1 MSVSKTVAFVSV
13 SFLSLGV
20 LAGCVGGDSTDSSTI
35 ATGGSSETNQSRPE
49 IDPSLFVRPAACPTI
64 SVQDGTHALQIFAR
78 GKERRAES
86 LSYQAAITK
95 WARECNRAGEQISV
109 KIGVAGRVTAGAAG
123 APSSVALP
131 LRVVVLNSDGSV
143 QSSDVKRID
152 VAMAEGDNTEPWSYV
167 DDSLLLPADANSF
180 RIVVGFDEQKR

>member
-1 MSVSKTVAFVSV
+1 MLVSKTVAFVTV
-13 SFLSLGV
+13 SLLSLGV
-20 LAGCVGGDSTDSSTI
+20 LAGCVGGDSTDTSSI
-35 ATGGSSETNQSRPE
+35 ATTASSENEQGRPQ
-49 IDPSLFVRPAACPTI
+49 IDPSLFVRPAACPGI

-78 GKERRAES
+78 GRERAADT

-95 WARECNRAGEQISV
+95 WARECNRAGDQIRV

-123 APSSVALP
+123 APSNVALP
-131 LRVVVLNSDGSV
+131 LRIAVLNADGSV
-143 QSSDVKRID
+143 NLSEVKKID

-167 DDSLLLPADANSF
+167 DESLLLPADANSF